1 MSVTGED
8 PSFLDPSAPE
18 PFPEQPGRSIL
29 TVSELTRR
37 IREILEE
44 RFPLVWITGEIS
56 NFRRPASGHAYFTLK
71 DDAAQIAAV
80 LFRQQARQ
88 IRFQLE
94 DGLSII
100 GLGRVTV
107 YEPRGSYQ
115 IVLEYIEPAGLG
127 ALQLAFEQLK
137 KKLAAEGLFDP
148 ARKKPLPFLPAK
160 IAVITSTSGAVIH
173 DILNITGRR
182 FPGVPLV
189 IVPVK
194 VQGEGAVEEIVRAI
208 ELANLHGDAD
218 VILLARGGGSLE
230 DLAAF
235 NSEAVA
241 RAIAASR
248 IPVVSA
254 VGHETD
260 VTIADFAA
268 DLRAPTPSAAA
279 ELVVPE
285 RGDLLRKIAML
296 HDGLRRGL
304 LRRIDRERRALQE
317 YRRRLSRPHRRI
329 QDTWIRLDELSQR
342 LERAAKMA
350 MRIKRRELSSQT
362 QRLVLQRPEKIIERY
377 KQKVDY
383 NKYNLLLLNNK
394 IINLKKSDYRL
405 LDSRLGAASPLAIL
419 KRGYSVARSL
429 PERRVLVDSGQVVP
443 QERVEVVLY
452 SGNLVCEVKEVHHGQ
467 KDL

>member
-1 MSVTGED
+1 M
-8 PSFLDPSAPE
+8 
-18 PFPEQPGRSIL
+18 
-29 TVSELTRR
+29 
-37 IREILEE
+37 
-44 RFPLVWITGEIS
+44 VWITGEIS

-88 IRFQLE
+88 LRFQLE

-100 GLGRVTV
+100 GLGRITV

-160 IAVITSTSGAVIH
+160 IAVITSPSGAVIH

-182 FPGVPLV
+182 FPGIPLV
-189 IVPVK
+189 ILPVK
-194 VQGEGAVEEIVRAI
+194 VQGEGAVAEIVRAL
-208 ELANLHGDAD
+208 ELANLHGDAE

-285 RGDLLRKIAML
+285 RGELLRKIALL

-304 LRRIDRERRALQE
+304 LQRLERERRTLQE
-317 YRRRLSRPHRRI
+317 YRLRLIRPHRRM

-342 LERAAKMA
+342 LERAASMA
-350 MRIKRRELSSQT
+350 MRIKRQELSSLT
-362 QRLVLQRPEKIIERY
+362 QRLVLQRPEKFIQKYKQIIENNNY
-377 KQKVDY
+377 KIFYSFD
-383 NKYNLLLLNNK
+383 K
-394 IINLKKSDYRL
+394 IINLKRGEHRL
-405 LDSRLGAASPLAIL
+405 IDSRLRAASPLAIL

-429 PERRVLVDSGQVVP
+429 PERRVLVDSGQVAP
-443 QERVEVVLY
+443 QERVEVLLY
-452 SGNLVCEVKEVHHGQ
+452 SGNLLCEVKEVHHGQ

>member
-1 MSVTGED
+1 MSATGED
-8 PSFLDPSAPE
+8 PSFLDPSAFE

-71 DDAAQIAAV
+71 DDTAQIAAV
-80 LFRQQARQ
+80 CFRQQSRQ
-88 IRFQLE
+88 LRFQLE

-115 IVLEYIEPAGLG
+115 IVLEYVEPAGLG

-148 ARKKPLPFLPAK
+148 ARKKTLPFLPAK
-160 IAVITSTSGAVIH
+160 IAVITSPSGAVIH

-182 FPGVPLV
+182 FPGVP
-189 IVPVK
+189 IVVLPVK
-194 VQGEGAVEEIVRAI
+194 VQGEGAVEEIVRAL
-208 ELANLHGDAD
+208 ELANRHGEAE
-218 VILLARGGGSLE
+218 VIVLARGGGSLE

-248 IPVVSA
+248 LPVVSA

-279 ELVVPE
+279 ELVVPDRDE
-285 RGDLLRKIAML
+285 LLRKIAML
-296 HDGLRRGL
+296 QDRLRRGL
-304 LRRIDRERRALQE
+304 LLRLDRERKTLQE
-317 YRRRLSRPHRRI
+317 LHRRLARPQRRI
-329 QDTWIRLDELSQR
+329 QDTWIRLDELSHR
-342 LERAAKMA
+342 LERAANVDMRLKRQKM
-350 MRIKRRELSSQT
+350 LSLQ
-362 QRLVLQRPEKIIERY
+362 QRLMLQRPERMIQKYQQTIDNNRSKI
-377 KQKVDY
+377 
-383 NKYNLLLLNNK
+383 LFLFNK
-394 IINLKKSDYRL
+394 IISKKKNAYRL
-405 LDSRLGAASPLAIL
+405 LDSRLVAASPLAIL

-429 PERRVLVDSGQVVP
+429 PERRVLVDSGQVVV
-443 QERVEVVLY
+443 QERLEVVLY
-452 SGNLVCEVKEVHHGQ
+452 SGSLVCEVREVHHGQ
-467 KDL
+467 KIV

>member
-8 PSFLDPSAPE
+8 PSFVDPSAPE

-88 IRFQLE
+88 LRFQLE

-160 IAVITSTSGAVIH
+160 IAVITSPSGAVIH

-182 FPGVPLV
+182 FPGIPLV

-296 HDGLRRGL
+296 LDGLRRGL
-304 LRRIDRERRALQE
+304 LRRLDRERRALQE

-350 MRIKRRELSSQT
+350 MRIKRRELSSLT

-383 NKYNLLLLNNK
+383 NKSKLLLLYNK
-394 IINLKKSDYRL
+394 IIHLKKGDHRL